1 MDPQKLVTEGSLAPN
16 LEPETHAISGGL
28 ASGTML
34 GVEGLQLRQVTGT
47 EWASLRSVA
56 LQTHGADPVLTGMAY
71 VVEAKESL
79 SFVPELIRSN
89 KQTEE
94 SNKNYNPFFKNRWS
108 TWEAPVPPQSWS
120 LFL

>member
-47 EWASLRSVA
+47 E
-56 LQTHGADPVLTGMAY
+56 
-71 VVEAKESL
+71 
-79 SFVPELIRSN
+79 
-89 KQTEE
+89 
-94 SNKNYNPFFKNRWS
+94 
-108 TWEAPVPPQSWS
+108 
-120 LFL
+120 